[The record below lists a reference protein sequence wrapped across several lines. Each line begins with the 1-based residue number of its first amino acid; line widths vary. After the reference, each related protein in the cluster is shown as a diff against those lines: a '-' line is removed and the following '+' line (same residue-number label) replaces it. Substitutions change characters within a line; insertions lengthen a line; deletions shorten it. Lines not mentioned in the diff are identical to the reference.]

1 MGKVKEILRERLT
14 FWRCYELPEKDT
26 HQKVFMISFQEHR
39 FAVKRKNCTLVHF
52 NLSYKCLEI
61 FRWITSRFYRKM
73 YGKMKTL
80 QSNCGFFSEAI
91 SSPSNLSSNF
101 FYLLSL
107 VFDSWILQ
115 KSNLRNLSGLSVQME
130 WAKEFAAS
138 SAKRNKLIWKL
149 SPRRCP
155 IMWKNNIKEKFS
167 RMRLSQC
174 RRTLKVKKNLCPFSC
189 FIATFA
195 NISH

>member
-1 MGKVKEILRERLT
+1 MRPSYKEKIPNRKFFSVK
-14 FWRCYELPEKDT
+14 YEK
-26 HQKVFMISFQEHR
+26 HR
-39 FAVKRKNCTLVHF
+39 FAVRR
-52 NLSYKCLEI
+52 EI
-61 FRWITSRFYRKM
+61 VLLISHIKVFKISRELRLGFTEKFM
-73 YGKMKTL
+73 EECNF
-80 QSNCGFFSEAI
+80 NCG
-91 SSPSNLSSNF
+91 LSRVALF
-101 FYLLSL
+101 PRIVSL

-155 IMWKNNIKEKFS
+155 IVWKNNIKEKFS